1 MLFEIEYLEDRISG
15 TCQAD
20 YIRSKKEFIQDD
32 RTVTVCRQP
41 KENEGEPDH
50 AASPLLQ
57 ESSRLSLSRL
67 LSGVSVAT

>member
-1 MLFEIEYLEDRISG
+1 MLFEIEYLEDRISE

-20 YIRSKKEFIQDD
+20 YIRSKKEFIKDD
-32 RTVTVCRQP
+32 GTVAVCREA

-57 ESSRLSLSRL
+57 EPPRLSLGPPLKRC
-67 LSGVSVAT
+67 GA